1 MNTKDSLGPAAPT
14 LILAWREAVLATF
27 AAADAHLADP
37 AASDSVVHA
46 ARRELKRLA
55 ALSRLAPADMREL
68 ARQTRAAAD
77 RARRALGGSRDAA
90 VLAKLIESAHLE
102 LGAAEPAVRAAVER
116 RARPLRSEAVAAGRE
131 ELAALREN
139 WKSAEPARDDDLLAR
154 VVGNYRRAR
163 RRMDKAREGS
173 ASALHRWRS
182 AVVAHHCQM
191 TFLVRLAPALK
202 PRAKALDAL
211 RDRLGDWNDI
221 DMLQVHTRDGLA
233 KAERRALGDAVADD
247 KERLVKAADKAGSE
261 LFAARPRAFRA
272 ELADVL
278 EAALRDKS
286 EPKKSEPKK
295 SAPKKPAPR
304 DEKPR
309 KPQASST

>member
-1 MNTKDSLGPAAPT
+1 MNIKDSLGPAAPT

-68 ARQTRAAAD
+68 ARRTRAAAD

-90 VLAKLIESAHLE
+90 VLTKLIESAHLE
-102 LGAAEPAVRAAVER
+102 LGAAEPAVRAAVEK
-116 RARPLRSEAVAAGRE
+116 RARPLRSEAVAAGRD

-139 WKSAEPARDDDLLAR
+139 WKGVEPARDDDLLAR

-191 TFLVRLAPALK
+191 TFLVRLAPALR

-233 KAERRALGDAVADD
+233 KAERRALGEAVADD
-247 KERLVKAADKAGSE
+247 KERLVKAAEKAGNE

-278 EAALRDKS
+278 EAALSAKS
-286 EPKKSEPKK
+286 APGTP
-295 SAPKKPAPR
+295 APKKPASR

-309 KPQASST
+309 KPPAGSA